1 MRELLLVCLSAIVGY
16 IVFSAFS
23 SSDTPSEAFKK
34 IIEQPQQNKET
45 YNKLAINKVNN
56 THEAELQALDN
67 ARNLD
72 QLEVYGEIK
81 MHDKEY
87 ETKIELKKLENQL
100 NHKLAMLNVESKD
113 ESKNKD
119 NATLIILALLV
130 FLLIFIYLKHQ
141 KQLAEIE
148 LKKQEKHDEL
158 MAKKEYAER
167 IIAYI
172 SEGNLSFETEKKL
185 LRILDELNGKRI
197 KPLEETP
204 IYHPNPDILQLSN
217 TKRN

>member
-45 YNKLAINKVNN
+45 YDDLAINKVKN

-130 FLLIFIYLKHQ
+130 FFLIFIYLKHQ

-185 LRILDELNGKRI
+185 LRILDELNGKKIR
-197 KPLEETP
+197 PLEETP
-204 IYHPNPDILQLSN
+204 IYHPNPDILQLSHMN
-217 TKRN
+217 KN

>member
-45 YNKLAINKVNN
+45 YNELAINKVNN
-56 THEAELQALDN
+56 THEVELQALDN

-72 QLEVYGEIK
+72 QLEIYGEIK

-204 IYHPNPDILQLSN
+204 IYHPNPDILQLSSMKKN
-217 TKRN
+217 